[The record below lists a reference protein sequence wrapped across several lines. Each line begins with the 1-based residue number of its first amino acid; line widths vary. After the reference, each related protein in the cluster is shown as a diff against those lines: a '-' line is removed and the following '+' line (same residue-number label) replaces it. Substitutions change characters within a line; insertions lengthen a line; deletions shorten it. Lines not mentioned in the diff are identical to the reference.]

1 MATPAPTS
9 APPGTHATADLGT
22 AAVEPQLRIIHAGRA
37 PAVSRQ
43 QPLPLEWHLPS
54 GIPAT
59 PPPARHLRVVGSPA
73 PAHTHRGNIPD
84 PAAWVARIAPAILE
98 VIAAERPATQLAR
111 WASRDVFTT
120 LARRHAAAAR
130 HPAGRDRRPPC
141 RRIRS
146 VRICPIAP
154 GIIEASAVITGV
166 ERTRAIAL
174 RLELIHRPQRAEEP
188 RWLITACEIG

>member
-1 MATPAPTS
+1 MATTAPAPARTTT
-9 APPGTHATADLGT
+9 P
-22 AAVEPQLRIIHAGRA
+22 EPMLRIVYAGRP
-37 PAVSRQ
+37 PAHSDQ
-43 QPLPLEWHLPS
+43 QTLPLEWHLPG

-59 PPPARHLRVVGSPA
+59 PPPARHLRVIGSTPPA
-73 PAHTHRGNIPD
+73 NPGTVPD

-98 VIAAERPATQLAR
+98 VIAAERPATQLSR
-111 WASRDVFTT
+111 WASREIFAT
-120 LARRHAAAAR
+120 LSRRHAAAAR

-146 VRICPIAP
+146 VRICPVAP
-154 GIIEASAVITGV
+154 GVVEASAVITGV

-174 RLELIHRPQRAEEP
+174 RLELIQRPQRAEAP

>member
-1 MATPAPTS
+1 MATPAPTRALPS
-9 APPGTHATADLGT
+9 TRITTDSGTT
-22 AAVEPQLRIIHAGRA
+22 AVEPQLRIVHTGRA
-37 PAVSRQ
+37 PARSTQ
-43 QPLPLEWHLPS
+43 QQLPLEWHLPG

-59 PPPARHLRVVGSPA
+59 PPLARHLRVVGSPT
-73 PAHTHRGNIPD
+73 PPPTGHIPD

-111 WASRDVFTT
+111 WAARDVFTT

-146 VRICPIAP
+146 VRLCPIAP

-174 RLELIHRPQRAEEP
+174 RLELIHRPQRAEDP